1 MAKLIIKL
9 KIMKMI
15 FNNRDNKNI
24 NIGTDSNYKNDFNRV
39 ECYNN
44 DGYNDYKIYN
54 NDRRKFNYRFS
65 NNFKNGY
72 NISGFNENSDYVTYN
87 KENDN

>member
-1 MAKLIIKL
+1 MILIIVIK
-9 KIMKMI
+9 KY
-15 FNNRDNKNI
+15 NI
-24 NIGTDSNYKNDFNRV
+24 VTDSNSENNFNGT

-44 DGYNDYKIYN
+44 DDDNDYKIYN

-72 NISGFNENSDYVTYN
+72 NINGFNKNNDYVTYN

>member
-1 MAKLIIKL
+1 MTGDTVVGGDLNVI
-9 KIMKMI
+9 
-15 FNNRDNKNI
+15 D
-24 NIGTDSNYKNDFNRV
+24 
-39 ECYNN
+39 
-44 DGYNDYKIYN
+44 KIYN